1 MSEQERIMNVALLWG
16 GCFCLTAAF
25 CLSMGNDHNR
35 EKRNWLLWMELSAA
49 ALLCCDAAAWFVQ
62 GTPGEASHLIMVATN
77 FVVYAGLYLVLFLF
91 NHYVGCYL
99 REDGRLCAPKRS
111 RAVDITCAV
120 GIGLVFV
127 SQFSPLLY
135 YIDAQN
141 IYHRSDAFPL
151 SMVLLLIGMGTET
164 TMMAQF
170 YQKLTMGRRIAMFGC
185 VVLPLSVAA
194 CQVFQDDISLISLSV
209 GASMIL
215 LFVVATSA
223 QNRELAVS
231 ERTKEQIRQR
241 LEIATVLNSCVG
253 KLNSDTDIDVG
264 INNLLATVNG
274 YFQADRTYVFEI
286 DPDRDVLI
294 NTFEYICGQE
304 VSAQMDNL
312 QEVPVSVIKV
322 WMQNFRQGRSY
333 YMSDLEQ
340 ERGQPS
346 YEMLKAQQVW
356 RLLAVP
362 LMKGGAMVGFLGVD
376 NPRAHYDD
384 ATLLASIQFFVT
396 NSLDRKKQKA
406 YLEKL
411 SYRDMLTG
419 LYNRN
424 RYIERLEAYKQV
436 QDQQIG
442 AIYIDLNGLKKV
454 NDEQGHR
461 AGDELIVRAAGTIAG
476 IFAEDAYR
484 VGGDEFVVILLDVSR
499 EDFAR
504 KTEQLRRQMQENS
517 VDASIGGVWQAST
530 ENLENLLRRADENMY
545 REKKR
550 YYSQADAAQEPES

>member
-1 MSEQERIMNVALLWG
+1 MSERERIMNVALLWG

-209 GASMIL
+209 GASMTL

-241 LEIATVLNSCVG
+241 LEIATMLNSCVG

-264 INNLLATVNG
+264 INNLLATVND

-396 NSLDRKKQKA
+396 NSLDRKKQQA

-530 ENLENLLRRADENMY
+530 ENLENLLRLADENMY

-550 YYSQADAAQEPES
+550 YYSQADAARKPES

>member
-170 YQKLTMGRRIAMFGC
+170 YQKLTMGRRIAMFAC

-253 KLNSDTDIDVG
+253 KLNSDTDIDMG

-396 NSLDRKKQKA
+396 NSLDRKKQQA

-530 ENLENLLRRADENMY
+530 ENLENLLRLADENMY

-550 YYSQADAAQEPES
+550 YYSQADAARKPES

>member
-1 MSEQERIMNVALLWG
+1 MSERERIMNVALLWG

-111 RAVDITCAV
+111 RTVDITCAV

-141 IYHRSDAFPL
+141 IYHRSDTFPL

-194 CQVFQDDISLISLSV
+194 CQVFQNDISLISLSV

-241 LEIATVLNSCVG
+241 LEIATMLNSCVG

-264 INNLLATVNG
+264 INNLLATVND

-396 NSLDRKKQKA
+396 NSLDRKKQQA

-530 ENLENLLRRADENMY
+530 ENLENLLRLADENMY

-550 YYSQADAAQEPES
+550 YYSQADAARKPES

>member
-25 CLSMGNDHNR
+25 CLSMGKDHNR

-111 RAVDITCAV
+111 RTVDITCAV

-185 VVLPLSVAA
+185 VVLPLSVAV

-396 NSLDRKKQKA
+396 NSLDRKKQQA

-550 YYSQADAAQEPES
+550 YYSQADAARKPES

>member
-1 MSEQERIMNVALLWG
+1 MSEQERIMNVALLLWG
-16 GCFCLTAAF
+16 GCF

-111 RAVDITCAV
+111 RTVDITCAV

-209 GASMIL
+209 GASMTL

-241 LEIATVLNSCVG
+241 LEIATMLNSCVG

-396 NSLDRKKQKA
+396 NSLDRKKQQA

-504 KTEQLRRQMQENS
+504 KTEQLRRQMQENG

-550 YYSQADAAQEPES
+550 YYSQADAARKPES

>member
-141 IYHRSDAFPL
+141 IYHRSDTFPL

-396 NSLDRKKQKA
+396 NSLDRKKQQA

-530 ENLENLLRRADENMY
+530 ENLENLLRLADENMY

-550 YYSQADAAQEPES
+550 YYSQADAARKPES

>member
-1 MSEQERIMNVALLWG
+1 MSERERIMNVALLWG

-241 LEIATVLNSCVG
+241 LEIATMLNSCVG

-264 INNLLATVNG
+264 INNLLATVND

-396 NSLDRKKQKA
+396 NSLDRKKQQA

-499 EDFAR
+499 EEFAR

-530 ENLENLLRRADENMY
+530 ENLEDLLRRADENMY

-550 YYSQADAAQEPES
+550 YYSQADAARKPES

>member
-25 CLSMGNDHNR
+25 CLSMGSDYNR
-35 EKRNWLLWMELSAA
+35 EKRNWLIWMELSAA

-111 RAVDITCAV
+111 RTVDITCAV

-141 IYHRSDAFPL
+141 IYHRSDIFPL

-241 LEIATVLNSCVG
+241 LEIATMLNSCVG

-264 INNLLATVNG
+264 INNLLATVND

-362 LMKGGAMVGFLGVD
+362 LMKGGAMVGFLGLD

-396 NSLDRKKQKA
+396 NSLDRKKQQA

-504 KTEQLRRQMQENS
+504 KTEQLRRQMQKNG

-530 ENLENLLRRADENMY
+530 ENLEELLRRADENMY

-550 YYSQADAAQEPES
+550 YYSQADAARKPES

>member
-241 LEIATVLNSCVG
+241 LEIATMLNSCVG

-396 NSLDRKKQKA
+396 NSLDRKKQQA

-530 ENLENLLRRADENMY
+530 ENLEDLLRLADENMY

-550 YYSQADAAQEPES
+550 YYSQADAARKPES

>member
-62 GTPGEASHLIMVATN
+62 GTPGKASHLIMVATN

-111 RAVDITCAV
+111 RTVDITCAV

-185 VVLPLSVAA
+185 VVLPLSVAV

-241 LEIATVLNSCVG
+241 LEIATMLNSCVG

-264 INNLLATVNG
+264 INNLLATVND

-346 YEMLKAQQVW
+346 YEMLQAQQVW

-384 ATLLASIQFFVT
+384 ATLLSSIQFFVT
-396 NSLDRKKQKA
+396 NSLDRKKQQA

-504 KTEQLRRQMQENS
+504 KTEQLRRQMQKNG

-550 YYSQADAAQEPES
+550 YYSQADAARKPES

>member
-194 CQVFQDDISLISLSV
+194 CQVFQNDISLISLSV

-396 NSLDRKKQKA
+396 NSLDRKKQQA

-504 KTEQLRRQMQENS
+504 KTEQLRRQMQKNG

-550 YYSQADAAQEPES
+550 YYSQADAARKPES

>member
-1 MSEQERIMNVALLWG
+1 MSERERIMNVALLWG

-141 IYHRSDAFPL
+141 IYHRSDTFPL

-170 YQKLTMGRRIAMFGC
+170 YRKLTMGRRIAMFGC

-241 LEIATVLNSCVG
+241 LEIATMLNSCVG

-530 ENLENLLRRADENMY
+530 ENLEDLLRRADENMY

-550 YYSQADAAQEPES
+550 YYSQADAARKPES